1 MCAVDLRTITRQI
14 QVKSMQFL
22 AFKIG
27 ITFLIGILLGHTHCL
42 ELLNFSEYL
51 EYLGY
56 RIAQSVS
63 ISILSVYLA
72 IYNLVF
78 KI

>member
-1 MCAVDLRTITRQI
+1 
-14 QVKSMQFL
+14 MQFP

-56 RIAQSVS
+56 HSIAQSVS
-63 ISILSVYLA
+63 ICILSVYLA

-78 KI
+78 NI